1 MSRQFYLPGDYL
13 RRVKRPAQEHV
24 FRQLLLEDAAF
35 WLLLAGTGSPPS
47 LRLGAGALLLFFSFW
62 AIYEAGYRDN
72 DACAQRYEADPV
84 LTAEAIT
91 FESRNFE
98 AKTWAA
104 AALLGLAGCWLL
116 QAQIPRWLAT
126 LLALR
131 AAYFIFNRIDKPAR
145 PLPYLM
151 LQGLRSLALL
161 AVLPVG
167 LAGLLAGLAQAG
179 ARSTGYLLYR
189 ARPGAAWPN
198 LPLRMLQLI
207 LFSALLLAFALAGRP
222 ASLGQAL
229 LFLAW
234 SGFLARKEL
243 TRPRWLPGPNPPR
256 ENQPRQNQ
264 PSQNP
269 RQRFRSEH

>member
-13 RRVKRPAQEHV
+13 RRVKRPAQKHV

-35 WLLLAGTGSPPS
+35 WLLLAATGSPPS

-84 LTAEAIT
+84 LTAEAIA

-98 AKTWAA
+98 AKTWTA

-179 ARSTGYLLYR
+179 ARSAGYALYR
-189 ARPGAAWPN
+189 AKPGGWPAA
-198 LPLRMLQLI
+198 PLRALQFT
-207 LFSALLLAFALAGRP
+207 LFLVLLLAFALAGRA
-222 ASLGQAL
+222 ASLGQAV

-243 TRPRWLPGPNPPR
+243 ALPRWLPRQNPPM
-256 ENQPRQNQ
+256 QNQ
-264 PSQNP
+264 PSQNQPSQTP